1 MDTNLGIAKL
11 THFNLTIFCSKILGQ
26 QNSATYFERTWLIN
40 IKTNKTK
47 CFHIYQKK
55 KLKKIA
61 ILTTRRK
68 HMLSPQQ
75 NNARIQKHEFF
86 SLIGVI
92 INNGKFGNFTH
103 FLITNLQQSSVLPL
117 IGDWLMRAARKFT
130 FYNIKSGIWFPRQP
144 PRLRGRNMHWWGEGL
159 SPRSIRT
166 LISKLHR

>member
-1 MDTNLGIAKL
+1 MFPYI
-11 THFNLTIFCSKILGQ
+11 
-26 QNSATYFERTWLIN
+26 
-40 IKTNKTK
+40 
-47 CFHIYQKK
+47 QKK
-55 KLKKIA
+55 KKKKISGHSKWDADSEIYLWCIQNLTLCFVNNIA

-130 FYNIKSGIWFPRQP
+130 FYNIKSGIWLSGQP